1 MCVREIIVDNFA
13 GGGGASTGI
22 ELATGRSV
30 DIAINHDPAA
40 IAMHLANHP
49 ETDHYCESVWD
60 IDPREATQGRP
71 VGLAWFSPDCK
82 HFSKAKGG
90 KPVEKKIR
98 GLAWIVL
105 KWAGK
110 VRPRVIIL
118 ENVEEFKTWGPL
130 RKGRPVKSKKGQTY
144 EQWKSQLESLGYVAE
159 SRELRACDYGA
170 PTIRKRL
177 FVVARRDGRA
187 IVWPEPTHG
196 DPESEEV
203 KSGKLK
209 PWRTAA
215 EIIDWSIPCP
225 SIFDRKKPLA
235 ENTMRRIARGIQR
248 FILDNP
254 NPFIAPYIIKVNH
267 HGEEFRGQQIGE
279 PLQTVTAKNGWGVVT
294 PYITRIGQTGFGGD
308 RLQYEAD
315 NPLTKVT
322 TKAEHLL
329 VTPVLGVNNYGHP
342 GSSPNEPL
350 RTITTGG
357 HHMLIAPHITKFRG
371 GATGHQMTDPL
382 HTITSG
388 AGAERPAG
396 AAHALGMVTAFLTQ
410 YHSYDD
416 SARGQTM
423 DRPLLTQDTSNRYGL
438 VAAHVVRHFGESIG
452 NDADAPIGT
461 ITAGG
466 GGKSGLVTS
475 HLVKLRGTC
484 QDGQPITEPMPTITA
499 GGLHVGEVRA
509 FLLKYYGSADNGQQL
524 GESLHTVTT
533 KDRFGLVTVEGVAYQ
548 IVDIGMRMLEP
559 HELFAAQ
566 GFPPNYIIDVDADGR
581 KYSKSAQVAR
591 CGNAVPPPFAEALVR
606 ANLPE
611 LCTGSGNA
619 LTLERYKPAAGQ
631 LVFSL

>member
-1 MCVREIIVDNFA
+1 MREIIVDNFA

-40 IAMHLANHP
+40 IAMHRANHP
-49 ETDHYCESVWD
+49 ETEHYCESVWD
-60 IDPREATQGRP
+60 VDPRSAAAGRP
-71 VGLAWFSPDCK
+71 IGLAWFSPDCK

-118 ENVEEFKTWGPL
+118 ENVEEFKTWGPV

-144 EQWKSQLESLGYVAE
+144 EHWKSQLENLGYKVE

-170 PTIRKRL
+170 PTIRKRFFL
-177 FVVARRDGRA
+177 VARRDGRP

-225 SIFDRKKPLA
+225 SIFERKKPLA

-248 FILDNP
+248 FVIDNP
-254 NPFIAPYIIKVNH
+254 RPFIV
-267 HGEEFRGQQIGE
+267 
-279 PLQTVTAKNGWGVVT
+279 
-294 PYITRIGQTGFGGD
+294 RIGQTGFGGD
-308 RLQYEAD
+308 RLQYQLED
-315 NPLTKVT
+315 PLTTVT

-329 VTPVLGVNNYGHP
+329 VTPILGVNTSGHP
-342 GSSPNEPL
+342 GSSPDEPL
-350 RTITTGG
+350 RTITTGN
-357 HHMLIAPHITKFRG
+357 HHMVVSPTLIEIGYGEGPGQAPRAPGLQKPLGTVVSGGRKHALVEAVLAVPHITKFRG
-371 GATGHQMTDPL
+371 GAVGHSVDEPL
-382 HTITSG
+382 HTVTSG
-388 AGAERPAG
+388 AGSARPAG
-396 AAHALGMVTAFLTQ
+396 AAHAMGMVTAFLAK
-410 YHSYDD
+410 H
-416 SARGQTM
+416 
-423 DRPLLTQDTSNRYGL
+423 YG
-438 VAAHVVRHFGESIG
+438 G
-452 NDADAPIGT
+452 NYTGPGADLQEPAPT
-461 ITAGG
+461 VTTVDHNA
-466 GGKSGLVTS
+466 LVTS

-484 QDGQPITEPMPTITA
+484 QDGQPVTEPMPTITA

-524 GESLHTVTT
+524 DEPLHTVTT
-533 KDRFGLVTVEGVAYQ
+533 KDRFGLVTVEGVDYQ

-566 GFPPNYIIDVDADGR
+566 GFPAKYIIDVDADGK
-581 KYSKSAQVAR
+581 KYPKSAQVAR

-606 ANLPE
+606 SNLPE
-611 LCTGSGNA
+611 MCVGSGQTLA
-619 LTLERYKPAAGQ
+619 LERYKPAVGQ
-631 LVFSL
+631 VAFSL